1 MMIFNESQY
10 KNTFCADSS
19 DSDSRYTVRKTYL
32 LKSKAKKLQNR
43 IFIILLQNHKYYILL
58 SNQQNR
64 HYILCF

>member
-43 IFIILLQNHKYYILL
+43 IFIILL
-58 SNQQNR
+58 
-64 HYILCF
+64 